1 MTRIQPPTEHE
12 SLFPDSWITGVAA
25 AELAR
30 NDKDVLIDEVA
41 RAATPTP
48 SAPDLGPR
56 ARGRPSEAEL
66 AELRRE
72 MQRLERQMEAMR
84 RRPRYLECSAV
95 RPGRALSPGQEE
107 PEIPLMPPGE
117 PPTHGP
123 DRAARR
129 RRIGRIPT
137 VLIGA
142 LGVLAA
148 LAILVMAL
156 SLEFRGHP
164 LGQRMQQ
171 VGQGLALRVERIGE
185 TLGAKADTVRG
196 GLGELRGLAAA
207 LWDRPGGEQGV
218 PGESALAAVPPAKP
232 TGQRD

>member
-1 MTRIQPPTEHE
+1 MTRPQPPIDDNG
-12 SLFPDSWITGVAA
+12 LFPASWITGVAA

-41 RAATPTP
+41 RAAPPAPPAPDFALRARSRP
-48 SAPDLGPR
+48 SAV
-56 ARGRPSEAEL
+56 EL

-84 RRPRYLECSAV
+84 RRPRYLE
-95 RPGRALSPGQEE
+95 RPAKALSLGQDE

-117 PPTHGP
+117 PPTGGP

-129 RRIGRIPT
+129 RRTGRIPT

-171 VGQGLALRVERIGE
+171 TGQGLALHVERIGA

-207 LWDRPGGEQGV
+207 LWDQPGGEQGV
-218 PGESALAAVPPAKP
+218 QGESALAAVPPAKP
-232 TGQRD
+232 AGQGD